1 MIAAGRQDKAWP
13 GGEALAHQRHLG
25 LGLSEPPRRARE
37 VVIWYQQAALSHAR
51 FASPQTPYPLSQR
64 DGAYFSIPDFL
75 DSRHTIATP
84 ADAEAYLARLEALP
98 HAMDQDSERQ
108 RTCPARLIAPGWALD
123 MALKQLHALRKPA
136 PLDSGLP
143 PRSTARGRARHRG
156 QLAGGR
162 PRSRPR
168 RSIPPLN
175 GRSPI
180 SRA

>member
-1 MIAAGRQDKAWP
+1 MIAAGR
-13 GGEALAHQRHLG
+13 GGQGRGLAARLSRISATSAS
-25 LGLSEPPRRARE
+25 GLSEPPRRARE

-108 RTCPARLIAPGWALD
+108 QDLPRAADRAGLGAGYGAQAVARAA
-123 MALKQLHALRKPA
+123 Q
-136 PLDSGLP
+136 
-143 PRSTARGRARHRG
+143 TRA
-156 QLAGGR
+156 AG
-162 PRSRPR
+162 
-168 RSIPPLN
+168 
-175 GRSPI
+175 
-180 SRA
+180 